1 MLIFEGAQAAPNN
14 SYQLIVGYRHFKVP
28 LVFCKDF
35 TIFCEGVKEDGN
47 AVSKR
52 LVGLGEIGFVGLVG
66 QIGFVGLVGQIGC
79 VSYNGLVR
87 SPTNG
92 LVEHDGKISPYG
104 PASKLIVICNST
116 KIYLIFRE
124 DCTIFCEGEWL
135 PTTPNMHGDFTYLF
149 IVIGM
154 KIFGNNELI
163 ELINSLVGH
172 HKLVELNCLIGIICL
187 SGATNNLE
195 PTFHD
200 KPTIHDE
207 QDPAYLS
214 FVGHLTK

>member
-1 MLIFEGAQAAPNN
+1 
-14 SYQLIVGYRHFKVP
+14 
-28 LVFCKDF
+28 
-35 TIFCEGVKEDGN
+35 
-47 AVSKR
+47 
-52 LVGLGEIGFVGLVG
+52 
-66 QIGFVGLVGQIGC
+66 
-79 VSYNGLVR
+79 
-87 SPTNG
+87 
-92 LVEHDGKISPYG
+92 
-104 PASKLIVICNST
+104 
-116 KIYLIFRE
+116 
-124 DCTIFCEGEWL
+124 
-135 PTTPNMHGDFTYLF
+135 MHGDFTYLF